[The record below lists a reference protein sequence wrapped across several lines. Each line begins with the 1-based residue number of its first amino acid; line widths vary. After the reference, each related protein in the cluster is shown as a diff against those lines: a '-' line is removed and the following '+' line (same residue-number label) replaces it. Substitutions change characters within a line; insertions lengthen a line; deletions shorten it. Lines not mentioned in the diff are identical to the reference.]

1 MDHAAAVGVE
11 IDAIGAVREGLHAVA
26 QNAFFGIVHFIDIAL
41 AKTAHLHRRDIA
53 DVEIAV
59 QGRGGLEFTV
69 GFQLD
74 FTGLAQLKAGIE
86 GELVRPELHG
96 FSAVLERKGQH
107 YAAVVF
113 VMTFQ
118 GPWQIA
124 GKAVRRQTLLRRRTK
139 PGPANRHAAAQGDA
153 LFKRGVVAQPQNF
166 FFTGGF
172 PGEQAAP
179 PAAPQR
185 LSPADGR

>member
-41 AKTAHLHRRDIA
+41 AKTAYLHRRDIA

-74 FTGLAQLKAGIE
+74 FTDLTQLKA
-86 GELVRPELHG
+86 
-96 FSAVLERKGQH
+96 A
-107 YAAVVF
+107 
-113 VMTFQ
+113 
-118 GPWQIA
+118 
-124 GKAVRRQTLLRRRTK
+124 
-139 PGPANRHAAAQGDA
+139 
-153 LFKRGVVAQPQNF
+153 
-166 FFTGGF
+166 
-172 PGEQAAP
+172 
-179 PAAPQR
+179 
-185 LSPADGR
+185 